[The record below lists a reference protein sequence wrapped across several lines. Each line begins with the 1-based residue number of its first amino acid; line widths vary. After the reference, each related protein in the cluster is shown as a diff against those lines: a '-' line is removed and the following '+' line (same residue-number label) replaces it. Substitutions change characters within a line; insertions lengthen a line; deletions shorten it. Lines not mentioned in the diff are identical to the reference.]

1 MVIFGLAGRY
11 HMTQKDLRK
20 TGDTSVF
27 YLFIKKNGLI
37 FTGPLLELKEQKFT
51 PKKKEWYKCL
61 VHMFSANYWR
71 ANIF

>member
-51 PKKKEWYKCL
+51 QKKKNDIN
-61 VHMFSANYWR
+61 V
-71 ANIF
+71 

>member
-51 PKKKEWYKCL
+51 QKKK
-61 VHMFSANYWR
+61 M
-71 ANIF
+71 I